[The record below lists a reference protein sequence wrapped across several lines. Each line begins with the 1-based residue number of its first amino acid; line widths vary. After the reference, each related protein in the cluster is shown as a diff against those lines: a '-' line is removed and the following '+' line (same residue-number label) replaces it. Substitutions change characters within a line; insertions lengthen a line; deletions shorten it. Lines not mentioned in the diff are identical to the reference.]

1 MSTKITY
8 NIDKEN
14 RIITASMD
22 ECVFDAYDNL
32 KKIGLDANLLLNFF
46 NLGWT
51 EFTMRRVYKG
61 VAKCHPDDDWDEEK
75 GKELAKARLLRK
87 YYKDYAHLFG
97 KILFKIDRFYSEVE
111 KKFNYGRRRY
121 ALFDFDSRIN
131 SI

>member
-46 NLGWT
+46 DLAWN
-51 EFTMRRVYKG
+51 EFAMRRVYNG

-97 KILFKIDRFYSEVE
+97 KILFKINRFSSEVE
-111 KKFNYGRRRY
+111 KKFHYGLRRY
-121 ALFDFDSRIN
+121 SLFDYDSQIN
-131 SI
+131 NI